1 MLGAIDPKLVISPK
15 ARVPG
20 GIVNIFLKKGPHRL
34 VEVLGKPQFHNQ
46 VFKRAP
52 VIQEVEAVA
61 PLGRLV
67 TYLRMRFFS

>member
-1 MLGAIDPKLVISPK
+1 MLGAIDPKLVINPK

-20 GIVNIFLKKGPHRL
+20 GIVDIFLKIGPHRF
-34 VEVLGKPQFHNQ
+34 VEVFGEPQFHNQ

-61 PLGRLV
+61 PLGRLE
-67 TYLRMRFFS
+67 T